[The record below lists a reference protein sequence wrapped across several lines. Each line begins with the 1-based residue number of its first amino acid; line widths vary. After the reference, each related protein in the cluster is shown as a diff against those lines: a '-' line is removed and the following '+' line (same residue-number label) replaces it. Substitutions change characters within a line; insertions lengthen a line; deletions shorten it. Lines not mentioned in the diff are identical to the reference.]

1 MDYIATRLP
10 VVCGPRQAG
19 LKCGGYLGSLKKNLS
34 VGKQAQQETAMYSVQ
49 SKDSFYDCR
58 Y

>member
-1 MDYIATRLP
+1 M
-10 VVCGPRQAG
+10 CGPRQAG